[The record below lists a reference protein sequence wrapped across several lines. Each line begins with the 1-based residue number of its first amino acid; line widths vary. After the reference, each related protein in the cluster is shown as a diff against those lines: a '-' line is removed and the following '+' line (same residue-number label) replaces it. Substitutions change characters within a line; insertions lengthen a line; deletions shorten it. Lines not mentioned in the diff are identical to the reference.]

1 MPNKR
6 KQCKSWTSSS
16 VWKFYFQ
23 NISIPRKTFPYYG
36 IGQNYGNWIFHPF
49 FKNHFVII
57 FTIFPKLYFHTMEE
71 VWAGTKLGMQTAVI
85 WITKH
90 VVAMFIIN
98 IILVYRASYF
108 FPLANSKKAP
118 ASLFSYL
125 LHIFGFSC
133 LFYIPESH
141 LNLESQNPSRP
152 QIYCNLMKIT
162 KRRFVGYS

>member
-1 MPNKR
+1 
-6 KQCKSWTSSS
+6 
-16 VWKFYFQ
+16 
-23 NISIPRKTFPYYG
+23 
-36 IGQNYGNWIFHPF
+36 
-49 FKNHFVII
+49 
-57 FTIFPKLYFHTMEE
+57 MEE